1 MKKIRQTSWA
11 RALSA
16 LLALGFLTLTG
27 LAPAQAH
34 DELVSS
40 NPTSGQVLET
50 APDQLELV
58 YSGDIM
64 ELEGANQ
71 VRVTDSSGQEIQQ
84 GEPKVQGK
92 TLTQRLTA
100 SDRADETYTVTW
112 RVVSSD
118 GHPIQGRFSYST
130 GAGASSSPSAS
141 ISPSNQADQPAQASS
156 QQGTEILPD
165 LAKWSILLAGVAG
178 ISTLIVTLL
187 LKGRRL
193 K

>member
-1 MKKIRQTSWA
+1 MKKNRQTSWA

-40 NPTSGQVLET
+40 NPTSGQVLEA
-50 APDQLELV
+50 APDQLELI

-130 GAGASSSPSAS
+130 GAGASLSPSS
-141 ISPSNQADQPAQASS
+141 QVDQPAQASS
-156 QQGTEILPD
+156 QQGTETLPD

>member
-1 MKKIRQTSWA
+1 MKKIEKTFWA
-11 RALSA
+11 RALTA
-16 LLALGFLTLTG
+16 LLALGILTLTG
-27 LAPAQAH
+27 LAPARAH

-40 NPTSGQVLET
+40 NPASGQVLEA

-71 VRVTDSSGQEIQQ
+71 VRVTDSKGQEVQQ

-100 SDRADETYTVTW
+100 SDQADETYTVTW

-118 GHPIQGRFSYST
+118 GHPIQGRLSYST

-141 ISPSNQADQPAQASS
+141 VSPSSQADQSAQAGK
-156 QQGTEILPD
+156 QQWAETLPD